1 MTSHDS
7 CDARLELLA
16 RLPRLTPDSERAE
29 RTRLRCRAR
38 FERRRQRSEHAAAL
52 IAFARRG
59 LAPLTV
65 GGFWAFYLVYV
76 GALVATFFRLQ
87 AVLR

>member
-16 RLPRLTPDSERAE
+16 QLPRLAPDPQRAE

-38 FERRRQRSEHAAAL
+38 LERRRQRSEHAAAM
-52 IAFARRG
+52 IGFARRG
-59 LAPLTV
+59 LAQLAV
-65 GGFWAFYLVYV
+65 GSLWAFYVVYMSTF
-76 GALVATFFRLQ
+76 VATFFRLQ

>member
-16 RLPRLTPDSERAE
+16 RLPRLAPDPERAE

-52 IAFARRG
+52 IGFARRG
-59 LAPLTV
+59 LTPLTV
-65 GGFWAFYLVYV
+65 GGFWVLYVVYV
-76 GALVATFFRLQ
+76 GTFVATIFRLQ